1 MSFKLNKPS
10 LLGKSKVSY
19 DSTDGFRPGSK
30 DEHNDINWI
39 LDNKVDMTGVNYRIE
54 GIDNLGNSKIM
65 EPNSGIHY
73 FDPQASK
80 VKEVKIN
87 KTKKHNNGI

>member
-30 DEHNDINWI
+30 DEHNDVNYIHSNI
-39 LDNKVDMTGVNYRIE
+39 IDMTGVPYDIE
-54 GIDNLGNSKIM
+54 GVDDLGYSKIM
-65 EPNSGIHY
+65 KADSGIHH
-73 FDPQASK
+73 FHPQASK
-80 VKEVKIN
+80 VKEVKVN
-87 KTKKHNNGI
+87 KTKIT

>member
-30 DEHNDINWI
+30 DENNDINYI
-39 LDNKVDMTGVNYRIE
+39 HSNIIDMTGVPYDIE
-54 GIDNLGNSKIM
+54 GVDDLGYSKTM
-65 EPNSGIHY
+65 KADSGIHH
-73 FDPQASK
+73 FHPQAK
-80 VKEVKIN
+80 IVKEVKIK
-87 KTKKHNNGI
+87 KTKIT